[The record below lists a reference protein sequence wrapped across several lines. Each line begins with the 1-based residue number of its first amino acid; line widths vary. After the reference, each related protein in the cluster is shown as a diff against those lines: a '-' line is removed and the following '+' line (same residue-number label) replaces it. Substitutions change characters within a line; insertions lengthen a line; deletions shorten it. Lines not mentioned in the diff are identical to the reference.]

1 MYKVSGKRMKSGP
14 YDPNV
19 LGYIRATML
28 YTKRYKVSSKV
39 KVRITLWNKG
49 RKEDLIVI
57 GE

>member
-28 YTKRYKVSSKV
+28 YTKRYKVSPKV
-39 KVRITLWNKG
+39 KVRITL
-49 RKEDLIVI
+49 
-57 GE
+57 